1 LTKRKPGDKIIFE
14 DLNIMKYKNIGIG
27 LIVVTG
33 ILIWE
38 IISIVK
44 TKPESIISSPEVVP
58 GGAQQQSGDVSVEIN
73 YLAGKSDAS
82 KIVFEV
88 SLNTHSVDLNDID
101 FQKTV
106 LMQKDGLTIF
116 PLKVETSGADHHR
129 SAELSFSQVGVPLKI
144 VFVGTEAIGRKEF
157 EFKELE

>member
-1 LTKRKPGDKIIFE
+1 MTKRKPGDKIIFE

-82 KIVFEV
+82 KSVFEV

-101 FQKTV
+101 FKKTV
-106 LMQKDGLTIF
+106 VMLSGGETF
-116 PLKVETSGADHHR
+116 YPLETETFGADHHR
-129 SAELSFSQVGVPLKI
+129 SAELIFSMAGVPLKI
-144 VFVGTEAIGRKEF
+144 IFLGTEAVERKEF
-157 EFKELE
+157 EFEKLK